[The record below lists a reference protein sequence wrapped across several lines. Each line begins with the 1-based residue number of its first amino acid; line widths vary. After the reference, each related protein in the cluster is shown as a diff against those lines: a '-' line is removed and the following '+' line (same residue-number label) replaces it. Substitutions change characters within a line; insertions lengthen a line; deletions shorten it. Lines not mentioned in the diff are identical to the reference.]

1 MQNEKPRLLPL
12 DFVRIF
18 AAYWVLFHHWSSTGG
33 FLKHMKLGYEVP
45 QLPGI
50 IHAFLLPGYLGVD
63 IFFILSGVVIGRS
76 AVDRSWKQF
85 AKARFVRLFPA
96 YFMATLIAILLAPLT
111 VSDHPPLSQ
120 LWLSLSGL
128 QWFFGYP
135 TIVGPAWT
143 LFIEIRFYILIAV
156 VIAVAGRCSAARLMA
171 FAQIWLLILLFAP
184 SLNIDWLNFLFL
196 AEYGCY
202 FALGMVVGL
211 CRSRQDIAKNIPVIV
226 LGMIVSWVRM
236 QARSSQA
243 MPDPAIAQLVSAA
256 IISAVMAMAY
266 FAVESKPATAGRMD
280 KIVVTLALATYPIYL
295 LHEPIGM
302 PLIAWLRWQGVG
314 FTTSLLIAVVMLTA
328 LSVIFAKALEPF
340 VGRKVRD
347 ALDLGG
353 GVAASSS
360 RL

>member
-1 MQNEKPRLLPL
+1 
-12 DFVRIF
+12 
-18 AAYWVLFHHWSSTGG
+18 
-33 FLKHMKLGYEVP
+33 
-45 QLPGI
+45 
-50 IHAFLLPGYLGVD
+50 
-63 IFFILSGVVIGRS
+63 
-76 AVDRSWKQF
+76 
-85 AKARFVRLFPA
+85 
-96 YFMATLIAILLAPLT
+96 
-111 VSDHPPLSQ
+111 
-120 LWLSLSGL
+120 
-128 QWFFGYP
+128 
-135 TIVGPAWT
+135 
-143 LFIEIRFYILIAV
+143 
-156 VIAVAGRCSAARLMA
+156 
-171 FAQIWLLILLFAP
+171 
-184 SLNIDWLNFLFL
+184 
-196 AEYGCY
+196 
-202 FALGMVVGL
+202 
-211 CRSRQDIAKNIPVIV
+211 
-226 LGMIVSWVRM
+226 MIVSWVRM